1 MRVFSGQKS
10 GSCPWGAHKHTQC
23 GSGARGAEAEAKWE
37 ISNYLCVH
45 QQKSKLPVSSV
56 SCLMKLVPGAGQRW
70 AGCLGTAA
78 ATLVPAGSPQT
89 RKALLN

>member
-23 GSGARGAEAEAKWE
+23 RSGARGAEAKAKWE

-45 QQKSKLPVSSV
+45 HQKFKLPVSSV
-56 SCLMKLVPGAGQRW
+56 SCLMKPVPGAGR
-70 AGCLGTAA
+70 LGTAGS
-78 ATLVPAGSPQT
+78 TLVPAGSPSDKEGT
-89 RKALLN
+89 A

>member
-10 GSCPWGAHKHTQC
+10 GSCPWGAHKHTPC

-56 SCLMKLVPGAGQRW
+56 SCLMKLVPRAGQR
-70 AGCLGTAA
+70 
-78 ATLVPAGSPQT
+78 
-89 RKALLN
+89 